1 MNFERLV
8 NEHKNAVYRQL
19 IRTCGNREDAEDVLI
34 EALLKAYRNLNQLR
48 ANEAFRAWLGQIGKR
63 VCWQLRKREALMPLL
78 QLSSLEDEGQDLP
91 AGDPALDSTL
101 ALQQMKEILMSAVA
115 SLPPDYADVYRMRD
129 LEELSGRDVARRL
142 DISPQAM
149 KSRLHRARAMVRENV
164 DAALGQQI
172 TRA

>member
-1 MNFERLV
+1 
-8 NEHKNAVYRQL
+8 
-19 IRTCGNREDAEDVLI
+19 
-34 EALLKAYRNLNQLR
+34 
-48 ANEAFRAWLGQIGKR
+48 
-63 VCWQLRKREALMPLL
+63 
-78 QLSSLEDEGQDLP
+78 
-91 AGDPALDSTL
+91 
-101 ALQQMKEILMSAVA
+101 MKEILMSAVA